1 MSTEAETTAAT
12 TTEAAAAETVPVSPV
27 PDTDTAPAPA
37 PAPVPKK
44 EEEEEKDEEKK
55 QQQQQQQHSE
65 APPLFDHEKKKA
77 ELEEKLQ
84 KMFSSLGGYMQAELD
99 MTTDDFKM
107 LQELN
112 MAALHKYETM
122 TQNAGN
128 LATYLESIQA
138 NCKQQ

>member
-12 TTEAAAAETVPVSPV
+12 TTAAAAAAAETVPVSPV
-27 PDTDTAPAPA
+27 PDTDAAPA

-44 EEEEEKDEEKK
+44 EEEEEEEKEEKK
-55 QQQQQQQHSE
+55 KQQQQHSE

-112 MAALHKYETM
+112 MAALHKYEAM

-138 NCKQQ
+138 NCKQ